1 MASRQPAPAP
11 FKDLVDLSSDLLG
24 TFVLYATDDYFAGKE
39 NLVKPSAPLWLEDE
53 YTDKGKWMD
62 GWESQRKREEGHDF
76 AILRLGAPGFV
87 KGAMVDTTHFKGN
100 APQEVALE
108 GIEAPH
114 TWTPAQL
121 LESN

>member
-1 MASRQPAPAP
+1 MSARQPAPAQ
-11 FKDLVDLSSDLLG
+11 FKDVVDLSADLLG

-39 NLVKPSAPLWLEDE
+39 NLVKPGPAVWLEDE

-76 AILRLGAPGFV
+76 AILRLGAPGRIH
-87 KGAMVDTTHFKGN
+87 GILADTTHFKGN
-100 APQEVALE
+100 APQHVSLE

-114 TWTPAQL
+114 TATP
-121 LESN
+121 